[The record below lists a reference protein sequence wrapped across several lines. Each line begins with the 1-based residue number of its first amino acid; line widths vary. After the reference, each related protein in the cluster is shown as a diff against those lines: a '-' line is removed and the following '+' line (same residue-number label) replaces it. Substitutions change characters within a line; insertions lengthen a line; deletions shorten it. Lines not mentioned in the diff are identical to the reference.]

1 MKCSFNELESKA
13 GLFVEVMSRST
24 YDDISV
30 IIIFF
35 HINSLNPE
43 VSETK

>member
-13 GLFVEVMSRST
+13 DILVGVMSRST

-35 HINSLNPE
+35 HINHSNPE
-43 VSETK
+43 ISETK

>member
-1 MKCSFNELESKA
+1 MNENFLEIT
-13 GLFVEVMSRST
+13 SRST

-35 HINSLNPE
+35 HINHSNPE
-43 VSETK
+43 ELETK